1 MGDGVDPIGI
11 PAGRQFRSW
20 RTDAGTRAL
29 LPLILTFEVIRS
41 CALNTVPAILA
52 VAEAPTG
59 QAAGVL
65 SGIAS
70 ICTAVVWPLLI
81 GIILWWFREPAR
93 ELLKAAVGVAEGATR
108 FKIWQIEFDRDVQQ
122 QIARSE
128 SAALS
133 APPTTASTDTA
144 APTSPGA
151 VGDRVDVSAL
161 QRSGK
166 AAQVAATISSTEVS
180 AATGVRSLLEAAPT
194 STLRK
199 AAEGAIKAR
208 MLGFAQEYETT
219 RASMHAGPERTRAM
233 NAVVAKMRAL
243 ALAADLFLDEFMN
256 ASSSPGRRL
265 AAICILQLKPE
276 MRAVPWLVERM
287 RQEQPFV
294 FFHASVA
301 LLNTARRFGL
311 SEHPALSTA
320 LRSALAQ
327 VQSFGPNADA
337 NTVRLLTLAISE
349 LGSTS

>member
-1 MGDGVDPIGI
+1 MPTPVLVAALVAEV
-11 PAGRQFRSW
+11 PAGR
-20 RTDAGTRAL
+20 AAA
-29 LPLILTFEVIRS
+29 V
-41 CALNTVPAILA
+41 LA
-52 VAEAPTG
+52 
-59 QAAGVL
+59 
-65 SGIAS
+65 GIAS
-70 ICTAVVWPLLI
+70 ICTALAWPVLI
-81 GIILWWFREPAR
+81 GFVLVLFRVEAR
-93 ELLKAAVGVAEGATR
+93 ELLQAAVGVAGGATR

-133 APPTTASTDTA
+133 TPPETPA
-144 APTSPGA
+144 SPGSRI
-151 VGDRVDVSAL
+151 VLGTPPPGPSE
-161 QRSGK
+161 
-166 AAQVAATISSTEVS
+166 AAQAAASISSTEVS

-199 AAEGAIKAR
+199 AAEEAIRTR

-219 RASMHAGPERTRAM
+219 RASMHAGAERTRAM

-243 ALAADLFLDEFMN
+243 ALAADLFLDELMA

-276 MRAVPWLVERM
+276 MRAVPWLLERM

-301 LLNTARRFGL
+301 LLNTARRFGA
-311 SEHPALSTA
+311 SEGAALATA

-327 VQSFGPNADA
+327 VQSFGASADA
-337 NTVRLLTLAISE
+337 NTVRLLTLALSE
-349 LGSTS
+349 LGTT